1 MCIVQCCSIYFLS
14 RTRSGHSGAT
24 TSRTPKDSS
33 SSLTAMTGTRV
44 EQHFRFL
51 TIFRSQGKSRRGTR
65 RADEDARRGRAEG
78 GGEHQDAPPLVQH
91 QPPYS
96 DFRCCWSSPT
106 SRTCRMQWTLPRSLT
121 SWVCTAWGTETGT
134 FRWDWDSTQV
144 SGGHLCLISGHL
156 CHLWRRSLRGARLA
170 EQPAQE
176 RRPLS
181 SPSSSR
187 PSLDID
193 HRIYT
198 RGSSSI

>member
-1 MCIVQCCSIYFLS
+1 MPLNIFFAQDKIRPLWRHYFQNTQGLIFVV
-14 RTRSGHSGAT
+14 
-24 TSRTPKDSS
+24 DSNDRY
-33 SSLTAMTGTRV
+33 LCWITFQV
-44 EQHFRFL
+44 L

-78 GGEHQDAPPLVQH
+78 GGEPQDSAPLVQH
-91 QPPYS
+91 QPPYY

-106 SRTCRMQWTLPRSLT
+106 SRTCRMQWTPPRSLT

-134 FRWDWDSTQV
+134 FRWYWDSTRV
-144 SGGHLCLISGHL
+144 PGGHLCLISGHL
-156 CHLWRRSLRGARLA
+156 RHLRRRSLRGARLA